1 MGVLQLLPVKLGRLC
16 SRMSLKGKDDMRKVL
31 YCLVLLSLAL
41 LLLACKDTQQTT
53 TSRDSNALQ
62 VVTTLF
68 PVYDFARSIAGDE
81 AVVTLLL
88 PPGVE
93 AHAFEPRPEDAVKTA
108 KADLFIYTNRLME
121 PWAEKFVSGL
131 GTTKLTLVDASEGIA
146 LSPAEHG
153 HDDDTQHEHAALD
166 PHVWLDPAN
175 AKTMVTT
182 IAAAM
187 IAKDP
192 SHGELYR
199 ANAAAL
205 QQQMTQLDADYR
217 AGLHDCRTR
226 TLLHGGHYAFGY
238 LAKRYGLQ
246 YQSAVSVNADAE
258 PTAAQMASLVQQI
271 RTSGVHYIFSE
282 ELVSPRLTEAIARE
296 AGVKVLALHNLHDMS
311 KEDFKAGVSYL
322 TLMRRNLDNLK
333 IGLECR

>member
-1 MGVLQLLPVKLGRLC
+1 MLFVGALQLVPVTG
-16 SRMSLKGKDDMRKVL
+16 LKGNDGMRNML
-31 YCLVLLSLAL
+31 CLLLLSLAL
-41 LLLACKDTQQTT
+41 LLAGCQDQPHITT
-53 TSRDSNALQ
+53 ASDNTKLQ

-68 PVYDFARSIAGDE
+68 PIYDFARSIAGDN

-108 KADLFIYTNRLME
+108 KAGLFIYTNRLME

-131 GTTKLTLVDASEGIA
+131 GSSTITIVDASKGIA
-146 LSPAEHG
+146 LSPAGHG
-153 HDDDTQHEHAALD
+153 HEDHHQHEHAALD
-166 PHVWLDPAN
+166 PHIWLDPAN
-175 AKTMVTT
+175 AKTMVAT

-187 IAKDP
+187 AAKDP
-192 SHGELYR
+192 AHGASYR

-217 AGLHDCRTR
+217 AGLGACRTR

-246 YQSAVSVNADAE
+246 YEAAVSVNADAE
-258 PTAAQMASLVQQI
+258 PTATQMASLVQQI

-282 ELVSPRLTEAIARE
+282 ELVSPRLTETIAHE

-311 KEDFKAGVSYL
+311 KEDFRAGVSYL
-322 TLMRRNLDNLK
+322 TLMRRNLANLK
-333 IGLECR
+333 TGLECR